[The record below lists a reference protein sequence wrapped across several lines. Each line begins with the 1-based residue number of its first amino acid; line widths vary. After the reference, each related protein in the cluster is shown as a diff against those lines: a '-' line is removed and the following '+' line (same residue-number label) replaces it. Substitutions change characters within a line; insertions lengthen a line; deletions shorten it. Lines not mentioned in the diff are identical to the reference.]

1 MSKQFCYTIETL
13 LHKLAVIHNFEDCHD
28 FTLKMEN
35 NIHKAIKSYIEFY
48 DIQISPLK
56 LVFTDEDTLRHKK
69 RNVCNNKKNIN
80 DNEILEFVNGKISFI
95 RKTIKRLSKV
105 NNDDNK
111 YKQTESVLNKLQI
124 EISEY
129 IKKEISTNVK
139 ENNDDNNKEKIEIQL
154 LPSNINFSF
163 FDDCF
168 TNSNNN
174 NNHFNKNDLNKFK
187 FKSSLFQE

>member
-1 MSKQFCYTIETL
+1 MSKQFYYTIETL
-13 LHKLAVIHNFEDCHD
+13 LHKLALIHKFEDCHD

-35 NIHKAIKSYIEFY
+35 NIHKAIKSYIEYY

-56 LVFTDEDTLRHKK
+56 LVFTDEDTLRHKQQ
-69 RNVCNNKKNIN
+69 NVCNNKKNIN
-80 DNEILEFVNGKISFI
+80 DNEVLEFVNGKINFI

-111 YKQTESVLNKLQI
+111 HKQTESILHKLQI

-139 ENNDDNNKEKIEIQL
+139 EYDNNKEKMEIQL
-154 LPSNINFSF
+154 LPSNTNYSF
-163 FDDCF
+163 FNDCF
-168 TNSNNN
+168 TNNNN